1 MLHGSKQQVGLDEG
15 FNIEPT
21 VFEDVLPIMTIA
33 LEEIFGPVLV
43 FVKVK
48 TIKFSVLGA
57 VTGCS

>member
-1 MLHGSKQQVGLDEG
+1 VGLDEG